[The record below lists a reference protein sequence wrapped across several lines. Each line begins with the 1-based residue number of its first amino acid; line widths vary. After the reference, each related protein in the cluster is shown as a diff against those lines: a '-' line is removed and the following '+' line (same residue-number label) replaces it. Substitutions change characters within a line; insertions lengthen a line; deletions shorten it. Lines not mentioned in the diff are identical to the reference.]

1 MFGKVVQ
8 LLGVP
13 LEDGFEMVYGIDGVD
28 FKHSVRHDLSF
39 GEVTFGNMNP
49 DVTKTYIYGGHL
61 VKEKADGF
69 KEVLI
74 FNGELSEEDNEEYLL
89 VIIPYAAQLKTEAK
103 KIAGRYPHEAILEMY
118 AGDTVEVSKSSNGSR
133 DIYMAV
139 QAGNEMFLIKKS
151 R

>member
-8 LLGVP
+8 LLGNP
-13 LEDGFEMVYGIDGVD
+13 LEDGFQMVYGFDGVN
-28 FKHSVRHDLSF
+28 FKHNVRHVLRF

-61 VKEKADGF
+61 IKEKADGF

-74 FNGELSEEDNEEYLL
+74 FNDELSEEDNEEYLL

-103 KIAGRYPHEAILEMY
+103 RIAGRYYYEAILEMY
-118 AGDTVEVSKSSNGSR
+118 AGDTVEVSRSSNGSR

-139 QAGNEMFLIKKS
+139 KAGNEMFLIKKS

>member
-8 LLGVP
+8 LLGIP
-13 LEDGFEMVYGIDGVD
+13 LENGFEVIYGIDGID
-28 FKHSVRHDLSF
+28 FKHGVRYELSF
-39 GEVTFGNMNP
+39 GDITFGNINS
-49 DVTKTYIYGGHL
+49 DITKTYIYGGHL

-89 VIIPYAAQLKTEAK
+89 VIIPYATQLKTEAK
-103 KIAGRYPHEAILEMY
+103 KIAGRYPHEAILEMH
-118 AGDTVEVSKSSNGSR
+118 AGDTVEVSKSANGSR

-139 QAGNEMFLIKKS
+139 QAENEMFLIKKS

>member
-13 LEDGFEMVYGIDGVD
+13 AENRFEVSYGIDGVD
-28 FKHSVRHDLSF
+28 FKHGIRHYLSF
-39 GEVTFGNMNP
+39 GEVTFGNMDP

-61 VKEKADGF
+61 VNEKADGF

-74 FNGELSEEDNEEYLL
+74 FNGELSEENKEEYLL
-89 VIIPYAAQLKTEAK
+89 VIIPFATQLKTDAK
-103 KIAGRYPHEAILEMY
+103 KIAGRYPYEAILEMY
-118 AGDTVEVSKSSNGSR
+118 AGDTVEVSKSSTGSR